1 MAKKDGYN
9 PYKKKKDGIPEKPKG
24 SVPEVEEAPQRVIT
38 ERGQIIIATVLAAL
52 GFGLGVSLH
61 FMNYNA
67 TAVTVIA
74 VIYAAN
80 CWIAMVIKFGLKSR
94 GATAVAVWAAI
105 AIAIK
110 TLLTSSFG

>member
-67 TAVTVIA
+67 TAVTVI
-74 VIYAAN
+74 
-80 CWIAMVIKFGLKSR
+80 KFGLKSR